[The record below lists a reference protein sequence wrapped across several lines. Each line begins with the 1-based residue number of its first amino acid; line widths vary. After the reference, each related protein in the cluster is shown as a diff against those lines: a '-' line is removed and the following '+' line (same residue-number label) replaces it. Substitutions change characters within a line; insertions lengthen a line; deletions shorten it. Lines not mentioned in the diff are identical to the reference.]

1 VRERNEEFCYLVS
14 FFVCVFAGGCSK
26 EIGISAKEENGQL
39 QSREANTRNEARKG
53 VVMSWG
59 DGSSGALGHTESFAG
74 DAYEA
79 MEVPSLGSDIVGL
92 GAGHYH
98 SMAVTEAGELWA
110 WGRNSEGQLGVRN
123 SDSR

>member
-1 VRERNEEFCYLVS
+1 MY
-14 FFVCVFAGGCSK
+14 FFVCVFSGGCNK

-39 QSREANTRNEARKG
+39 QSREANTRNEARKESLRKG

-110 WGRNSEGQLGVRN
+110 WGRNSEGQLGVRD